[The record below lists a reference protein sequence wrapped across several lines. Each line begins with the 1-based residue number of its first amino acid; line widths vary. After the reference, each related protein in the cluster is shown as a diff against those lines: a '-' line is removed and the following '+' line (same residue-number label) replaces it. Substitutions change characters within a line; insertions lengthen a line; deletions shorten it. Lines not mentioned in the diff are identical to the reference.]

1 MSLNWRTVRAS
12 DVEQACSLVETGQQ
26 TTRVPAKGI
35 FLIHNGRPLP
45 AKHVLRLAYCI
56 ANKLPLDSQ
65 LKFASGD
72 SSINLLRSL
81 GFEVERRGTPGEP
94 KAGSALKVISKENED

>member
-1 MSLNWRTVRAS
+1 MSLNWRSVRAT
-12 DVEQACSLVETGQQ
+12 DVEQACQLVESGSQP
-26 TTRVPAKGI
+26 TRTPSKGI
-35 FLIHNGRPLP
+35 FLIRNGNPLP

-56 ANKLPLDSQ
+56 ANKLPLLTE

-81 GFEVERRGTPGEP
+81 GFEVERRGSPAEPGP
-94 KAGSALKVISKENED
+94 G

>member
-1 MSLNWRTVRAS
+1 MSLNWSTVRAS
-12 DVEQACSLVETGQQ
+12 DVEQACVLVESGKQ
-26 TTRVPAKGI
+26 TSRKPSKGI
-35 FLIHNGRPLP
+35 FLIRNGQPLP
-45 AKHVLRLAYCI
+45 AKHVLRLAYCL

-81 GFEVERRGTPGEP
+81 GFEVEHQGLTRR
-94 KAGSALKVISKENED
+94 A

>member
-1 MSLNWRTVRAS
+1 MGLNWRTVQAS
-12 DVEQACSLVETGQQ
+12 NVEQACMLVESGQQ
-26 TTRVPAKGI
+26 PTRAPAKGI
-35 FLIHNGRPLP
+35 FLVRGGQLLP

-56 ANKLPLDSQ
+56 ANKLPLHTE

-81 GFEVERRGTPGEP
+81 GFEVERRGSPAEP
-94 KAGSALKVISKENED
+94 PRA